1 MLRDEL
7 IGSIDYDITS
17 IYFKDRHTIE
27 HQWMALSNPDSV
39 NFTEIAGIL
48 RCSISVLAEGDK

>member
-1 MLRDEL
+1 LRDEL

-27 HQWMALSNPDSV
+27 HQWMALSNPDSI

-48 RCSISVLAEGDK
+48 RCSFSVLAEGDK